1 MKTLIIYTSQ
11 TGFTKKY
18 AEWLA
23 GRTGGDVIE
32 LKEAKKKE
40 DAFYGGYE
48 AIVYGG
54 WAMAGKLVKFDWFL
68 GKSVNWKDKKLAAFC
83 VGGGPRENP
92 DVDTFL
98 ASALNDEQKKYIK
111 LFYCL
116 GGINYDKMSG
126 PSKLLM
132 KMFISSIKKNKNASE
147 KERQMA
153 ETVSHSYDYS
163 DIKYLDPVME
173 YLEGS
178 VKLVS

>member
-23 GRTGGDVIE
+23 ERTGGDVIE
-32 LKEAKKKE
+32 LKEAKKKD
-40 DAFYGGYE
+40 DAFYAGYE

-54 WAMAGKLVKFDWFL
+54 WAMAGKIVKFDWFL

-132 KMFISSIKKNKNASE
+132 KMFISSIKK
-147 KERQMA
+147 
-153 ETVSHSYDYS
+153 
-163 DIKYLDPVME
+163 KYLDPVME